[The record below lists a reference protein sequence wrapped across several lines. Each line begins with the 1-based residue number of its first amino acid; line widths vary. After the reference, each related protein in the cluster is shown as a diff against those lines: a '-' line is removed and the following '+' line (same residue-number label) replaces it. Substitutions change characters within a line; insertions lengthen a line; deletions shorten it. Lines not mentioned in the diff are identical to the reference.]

1 MKLYPLRL
9 ITFTFCL
16 FIGGCEDPKPAPLNM
31 QETEPPEV
39 ATDASSSP
47 AQPPSDPN
55 DQAPLVDDQNTVT
68 VSDIGVTP
76 TLDGSVSP
84 DLGVSPPM
92 PTHMLAIVA
101 PESLTGP
108 AGSTQNVE
116 IEVRINRLELPLD
129 GWSFAFSTTD
139 IAHCHISGVS
149 TQSTA
154 SAEAES
160 DPIGVVVDGF
170 VDSRVIE
177 TEDKSSVLSAV
188 IFSMQ
193 SSVKLEPP
201 ATQLALIRFS
211 LQATIPEAG
220 SSAQCRLSLSE
231 SISIMGRSLESI
243 LVSNGEAIHFSMAPV
258 SIELGVNSTAT
269 SP

>member
-1 MKLYPLRL
+1 M
-9 ITFTFCL
+9 
-16 FIGGCEDPKPAPLNM
+16 
-31 QETEPPEV
+31 
-39 ATDASSSP
+39 
-47 AQPPSDPN
+47 
-55 DQAPLVDDQNTVT
+55 T

-149 TQSTA
+149 TQNTA

-170 VDSRVIE
+170 VESRVID

-201 ATQLALIRFS
+201 ATQTTLIRFT